1 MLCMTQHTQHC
12 TEQQVHSLS
21 SNSTEVL
28 QGTKNSNTR
37 QHCKV
42 AEATLITVKVILPV
56 LKVRQEARDISR
68 VIWGNTAFLALG
80 KWEVWLFSCSLNKYI
95 HEMIYLLTLLF
106 SIIWILRK
114 LSHNSFFNGIDMDKE
129 DKEILSKSNKT
140 EYQADLSRYIF
151 KFTTNHWNKQK
162 WKIRRMMDSYVNK

>member
-1 MLCMTQHTQHC
+1 MGGL
-12 TEQQVHSLS
+12 
-21 SNSTEVL
+21 
-28 QGTKNSNTR
+28 
-37 QHCKV
+37 
-42 AEATLITVKVILPV
+42 VILMFT
-56 LKVRQEARDISR
+56 KQIYSR
-68 VIWGNTAFLALG
+68 ND
-80 KWEVWLFSCSLNKYI
+80 LF
-95 HEMIYLLTLLF
+95 TDPALLF

-162 WKIRRMMDSYVNK
+162 MEN